1 MGDPRSCCAHAGVR
15 RILAVTADK
24 AEEAFKKAE
33 ALSQEVGALAA
44 QEAPDE
50 GAVKALV
57 DRIDRDDS
65 LPTTSRSEMKAQ
77 VRRHCSSVAYPHRK
91 PHESY

>member
-1 MGDPRSCCAHAGVR
+1 MGDLRSCCAYAGVR

-24 AEEAFKKAE
+24 AEAAFKK
-33 ALSQEVGALAA
+33 VGALAA